1 MRRGLPH
8 FRFSR
13 AQVDQTILCA
23 IGDFL
28 AGQPLPIA
36 SRGVGSAGE
45 RVASARAHV
54 SARATVVCEVIAG
67 LTSPCGLCVACGGH
81 LQ

>member
-8 FRFSR
+8 SLS
-13 AQVDQTILCA
+13 ILSCAGGTDYA

-36 SRGVGSAGE
+36 SRGAGSAGE